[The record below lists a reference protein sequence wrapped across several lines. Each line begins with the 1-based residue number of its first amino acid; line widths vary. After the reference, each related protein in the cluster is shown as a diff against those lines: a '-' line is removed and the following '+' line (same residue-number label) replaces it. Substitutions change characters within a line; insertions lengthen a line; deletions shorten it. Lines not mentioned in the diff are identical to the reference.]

1 MNENEMTYTE
11 VVECRAEIRKQM
23 AEVEAMRRERTV
35 AEQGIFQE
43 NLLNEHN
50 RHRKAIEEI
59 ENDTMK
65 RKAELRNEMERINPT
80 AAVEQPTIPSG
91 DAEIG
96 TYSHNGETWVRVT
109 ALGED
114 FIIAPHD
121 LDGGKD
127 DFNYDQAM
135 ARLKELNLDTFNRKQ
150 LFILGIYIE
159 EINAK
164 LEEIGGDKFAPD
176 LYVCSELWHPV
187 GSCADSDASYSWSFG
202 GDYGI
207 ISHYYRSDGFFRSR
221 PALALSSLINY

>member
-1 MNENEMTYTE
+1 MNELIKERNDLAKQCFVAHLDEPKATSIIAQEAVSSADYMMEEMYGKDWE
-11 VVECRAEIRKQM
+11 
-23 AEVEAMRRERTV
+23 TV
-35 AEQGIFQE
+35 CD
-43 NLLNEHN
+43 N
-50 RHRKAIEEI
+50 
-59 ENDTMK
+59 
-65 RKAELRNEMERINPT
+65 
-80 AAVEQPTIPSG
+80 PTIPSG

-96 TYSHNGETWVRVT
+96 MYSHNGETWVRVT

-135 ARLKELNLDTFNRKQ
+135 ARLKELHLDTFNRKQ

-164 LEEIGGDKFAPD
+164 LEETGGDKFAPD
-176 LYVCSELWHPV
+176 LYVSNELWHPV
-187 GSCADSDASYSWSFG
+187 GSCADYNASGSWCFY
-202 GDYGI
+202 GDSGI
-207 ISHYYRSDGFFRSR
+207 IYASNRYNGGFRSR

>member
-1 MNENEMTYTE
+1 MNELIKE
-11 VVECRAEIRKQM
+11 
-23 AEVEAMRRERTV
+23 
-35 AEQGIFQE
+35 
-43 NLLNEHN
+43 
-50 RHRKAIEEI
+50 
-59 ENDTMK
+59 
-65 RKAELRNEMERINPT
+65 RNEIAKQCFVAHLDEPKATSIIAHEAVSSADYMMEEMYGKDWET
-80 AAVEQPTIPSG
+80 VCDKPTIPSG

-135 ARLKELNLDTFNRKQ
+135 ARLKELHLDTFNRKQ

-176 LYVCSELWHPV
+176 WYVCSELWHQV
-187 GSCADSDASYSWSFG
+187 GSCADYSAAASWFFNG
-202 GDYGI
+202 AYGVI
-207 ISHYYRSDGFFRSR
+207 LSISRSNGYFRSR